1 MGFQDPLDRIPTSR
15 IQCSCL
21 GGVTRIRLVVLD
33 MSTFFYLKWISFFKH
48 LGKNLF
54 I

>member
-33 MSTFFYLKWISFFKH
+33 MSTFFVTVTQQKQLRKCVE
-48 LGKNLF
+48 
-54 I
+54 